1 MHLRDT
7 PDEPAKVKA
16 PLSDL
21 EEALEDAR
29 VNNGIPGMS
38 VAVLHKG
45 TVIFAKGFGTRN
57 EAKEPFTEE
66 TIMPIAS
73 VSKSFTAA
81 AIGELVAEGKMD
93 WDKTPVSKY
102 LPEFE
107 CGDPV
112 LNDQLTI
119 ADMLSHRTNFPEMD
133 LFWYRSRLPRREL
146 IKRLKHA
153 QVQRKMGVTAEYNNI
168 IYAVAGEAAAN
179 VAGISYE
186 DLIKIKLLEPLGLKS
201 SGLGVMEMKD
211 RFDNYAMPYEA
222 YSLEGAQKGDFK
234 VGYLDEIYMADAPA
248 GDIHSNVLDLVRY
261 GRVIMQSGKL
271 DGKQVLNEESVKELW
286 TGRTF
291 MQTTRRSSEF
301 APTLAYGLGWMLDS
315 YKGQIVYRHNGSNPG
330 YRSTLHVY
338 PDIDLVI
345 AMQANVEIASLID
358 QVPYHV
364 VDELL
369 DLPKTKNWLADEA
382 LAVARKAYN
391 SAAEDAKGRLPKR
404 LKNSPATHDL
414 EAFVGE
420 YSDPLHGEVFV
431 ELKDDEDNED
441 EHAQEESEGKNGN
454 NGKKKALFFKL
465 NEAVCKMEHYHFDS
479 FKIQILDF
487 AINEAVLLTFRTSA
501 DGKVEGIVVRLNP
514 EEEIYYSKII
524 APESKDAQK

>member
-1 MHLRDT
+1 MQLRDT
-7 PDEPAKVKA
+7 DDEPRRVKA
-16 PLSDL
+16 SLSDL
-21 EEALEDAR
+21 EEVLEDAR

-45 TVIFAKGFGTRN
+45 TVIF
-57 EAKEPFTEE
+57 

-133 LFWYRSRLPRREL
+133 LSWYRSSLPRREL

-153 QVQRKMGVTAEYNNI
+153 QVQRKMGVTVKYNNI

-222 YSLEGAQKGDFK
+222 CSLEGAQKGDFK
-234 VGYLDEIYMADAPA
+234 VGYLDEIYVADAPA

-286 TGRTF
+286 IGRTF

-301 APTLAYGLGWMLDS
+301 APTMAYGLGWMLDS
-315 YKGQIVYRHNGSNPG
+315 YKGQIVYEHSGHVPG
-330 YRSTLHVY
+330 YCSMLKVY
-338 PDIDLVI
+338 PDADLVI
-345 AMQANVEIASLID
+345 AVQANVDIASLVKQI
-358 QVPYHV
+358 PHYI

-369 DLPKTKNWLADEA
+369 DLPITKNWLIDEA
-382 LAVARKAYN
+382 LAGAKKEYDA
-391 SAAEDAKGRLPKR
+391 AAEAAKGQFPER
-404 LKNSPATHDL
+404 LKNRPATHDL
-414 EAFVGE
+414 EAFVGV
-420 YSDPLHGEVFV
+420 YSDPLHGEVFI

-441 EHAQEESEGKNGN
+441 EHAQEGSEGKNGN
-454 NGKKKALFFKL
+454 NGKKKALFFRI
-465 NEAVCKMEHYHFDS
+465 NEVICKIEHYHYDS
-479 FKIQILDF
+479 FKIQIKEFTLNLAF
-487 AINEAVLLTFRTSA
+487 MLTFRTGW
-501 DGKVEGIVVRLNP
+501 DGKVEGVCVRLGP
-514 EEEIYYSKII
+514 EDDMSYRKINKS
-524 APESKDAQK
+524 EGQDAKK